1 MTMQINDTINHIIN
15 KYSPQRQE
23 NLVSILLE
31 IQEQFGYIPEQ
42 SIKYISKHLNLPGS
56 TVYGVISFYHQF
68 RLQPRGKYHIQLC
81 YGTAC
86 YLFGASNFLNELH
99 RMINIK
105 DGEIS
110 TDGLFSLE
118 LQSCI
123 GGCGQ
128 APVISIN
135 GEYYGNLTLE
145 KLQQI
150 IENIR
155 LNEEKT
161 ILLK

>member
-1 MTMQINDTINHIIN
+1 MQSNTDIDEIIKKYTIG
-15 KYSPQRQE
+15 RQE
-23 NLVSILLE
+23 NLISILQE
-31 IQEQFGYIPEQ
+31 IQEKFGYIPEEG
-42 SIKYISKHLNLPGS
+42 IKSISKHLHLPGS
-56 TVYGVISFYHQF
+56 SIYGVLSFYHQF

-86 YLFGASNFLNELH
+86 YLFGSSIFLEELKRLTNIEAGEVSN
-99 RMINIK
+99 
-105 DGEIS
+105 
-110 TDGLFSLE
+110 DGLFSLE

-150 IENIR
+150 IDHIK

-161 ILLK
+161 IL